1 VIFIG
6 VTEYKVDLKTQE
18 VLVTASL
25 PYDDVLTRIKKTGKE
40 VCFQPVYFPD
50 KLIDICS
57 G

>member
-1 VIFIG
+1 MMIVG
-6 VTEYKVDLKTQE
+6 VTEYTVDLKAQE
-18 VLVTASL
+18 VLVTGTL

-50 KLIDICS
+50 KLTDIRS